1 MKDNGTIIRGLL
13 QDIST
18 ILENRNRTTAYEML
32 TDIVIN
38 METTYNLQ
46 DEELIKQLELIL
58 KSFK

>member
-18 ILENRNRTTAYEML
+18 ILENRKRNTAYAIL
-32 TDIVIN
+32 TDIVVN